1 MRQGSASTPTAHRR
15 AIAATIA
22 SLLAAAALA
31 SCGGSSSDPGLSG
44 SPAQILAASRTA
56 AAHANAV
63 HIQTTAS
70 QGPLT
75 LNTDLQL
82 SNTGGRAKLK
92 FERLSYEVIR
102 IGTTI
107 YLKGT
112 PGLYKHLFAGNHV
125 RIPTGL
131 WLKGSATT
139 GSLARYAAL
148 TSLPIQLD
156 RQLTGGPFTKG
167 TTTAINGQKAI
178 ELHDTGKLFTGS
190 LAIAATGKP
199 YPIQII
205 KQGRETGRTTFSD
218 WNQPAALSAP
228 PDAIELT
235 TLQHRGR

>member
-1 MRQGSASTPTAHRR
+1 MRHNPARTPTADRR
-15 AIAATIA
+15 AIAAAIA

-31 SCGGSSSDPGLSG
+31 SCGGSSSDPALSG
-44 SPAQILAASRTA
+44 SPAQILTASRTA
-56 AAHANAV
+56 ATHASAV

-102 IGTTI
+102 IANTI

-112 PGLYKHLFAGNHV
+112 PGLYRRLLAGNHV
-125 RIPTGL
+125 QVPSDV
-131 WLKGSATT
+131 WLEGSATT
-139 GSLARYAAL
+139 GSLARYTPL
-148 TSLPIQLD
+148 TSLPVQLD

-178 ELHDTGKLFTGS
+178 ELKETGKLFSGS

-205 KQGRETGRTTFSD
+205 KHGRETGRTTFSG

-228 PDAIELT
+228 PDAIALS
-235 TLQHRGR
+235 TLEHGGR

>member
-1 MRQGSASTPTAHRR
+1 MQHNPAGTPTAHRR
-15 AIAATIA
+15 AMVAAVTI
-22 SLLAAAALA
+22 LLSSAMLA
-31 SCGGSSSDPGLSG
+31 GCGGSSSDPALSG

-56 AAHANAV
+56 ATHASAV

-82 SNTGGRAKLK
+82 TDTGGRAKLK

-102 IGTTI
+102 IANTI

-112 PGLYKHLFAGNHV
+112 PGVYKHLIAGNHV
-125 RIPTGL
+125 LVPTGL
-131 WLKGSATT
+131 WLKGPATT

-148 TSLPIQLD
+148 TSLPVQLD

-167 TTTAINGQKAI
+167 TTTTINGQKAI
-178 ELHDTGKLFTGS
+178 ELHDTGKLFSGS
-190 LAIAATGKP
+190 LYIAATGNP

-205 KQGRETGRTTFSD
+205 KQGRETGRTTFSG

-228 PDAIELT
+228 PDAIALT
-235 TLQHRGR
+235 TLEHRGR